1 MQMEMEEG
9 KPDRTAEGLQ
19 GGERM
24 RLFRRKQ
31 RVFTV
36 VDTQRDQRALA
47 TKTSMDDALDF
58 IEKMEGFDKAE
69 GMFKQDRY
77 LVRMEVR

>member
-1 MQMEMEEG
+1 
-9 KPDRTAEGLQ
+9 
-19 GGERM
+19 M

-36 VDTQRDQRALA
+36 VDTQREQRALA

-69 GMFKQDRY
+69 GMFQQDRY

>member
-1 MQMEMEEG
+1 
-9 KPDRTAEGLQ
+9 
-19 GGERM
+19 M

-69 GMFKQDRY
+69 GMFQHDRY